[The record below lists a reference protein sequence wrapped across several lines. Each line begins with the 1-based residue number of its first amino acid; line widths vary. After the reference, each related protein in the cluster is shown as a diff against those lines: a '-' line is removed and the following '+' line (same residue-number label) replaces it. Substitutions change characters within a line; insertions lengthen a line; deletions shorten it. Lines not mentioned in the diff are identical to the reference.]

1 MPQRRILIVED
12 NPDHQKLLHL
22 ALLRGLERPSV
33 TLAATKQQCLTAAER
48 ASATEPF
55 DCVVMDYNL
64 PPFTAPGVIASLHRV
79 CPDTPIIVI
88 SSSEE
93 QRVVIDALRL
103 GVADFIPKD
112 TALRGTALADRI
124 EAIADTQ
131 RVLSRDRR
139 ASDRRIRAL
148 EHAAETDP
156 LTGLYNRR
164 FFDRVIDSDRFRED
178 RRRGTALLMI
188 DVDHFKRFNDTKGH
202 AEGDRVL
209 KCVAKAIRDSVRPSD
224 IAVRWGGEEFL
235 VLMPSASRAFA
246 WIAGERIRAAIESS
260 PCVQHDED
268 MPVTVSVGVSCE
280 ATQEMGDGAIARA
293 DHALYLAKETG
304 RNRVCTWEMAQAA
317 RLAEE
322 VDTHPD
328 LDDAERLDRLRTML
342 MPSLGPCQADH
353 IGPHGGDVAEL
364 SRTIARRLNLP
375 TRLQRDLDIAAAFHD
390 IGKAAVP
397 EEILVLPRSLKP
409 EERRIVDEHA
419 AFGADLAKR
428 AGASQPIIALIAAH
442 HLRFDEHTEP
452 PSTPQPDITEAADIL
467 VVADA
472 ISAMR
477 TNRPYRPMLTEDE
490 LNRELDACAGSQFN
504 PRVVACV
511 RADTTGPIA
520 RAA

>member
-22 ALLRGLERPSV
+22 ALLRGLDRPSV
-33 TLAATKQQCLTAAER
+33 TLAATKQQCLTAAEQ

-112 TALRGTALADRI
+112 SALRGTALAERI
-124 EAIADTQ
+124 ETIADTQ

-164 FFDRVIDSDRFRED
+164 FYDRVIDSDRFRDD
-178 RRRGTALLMI
+178 RRQDTALLMI

-209 KCVAKAIRDSVRPSD
+209 KCVAETIRASIRPSD

-246 WIAGERIRAAIESS
+246 WIAGERIRTAIESS
-260 PCVQHDED
+260 PCVQHDGGL
-268 MPVTVSVGVSCE
+268 PVTVSVGVSCE
-280 ATQEMGDGAIARA
+280 TTREMGEGGVARA

-317 RLAEE
+317 ELADG
-322 VDTHPD
+322 VGTHPD
-328 LDDAERLDRLRTML
+328 LDDGARLERLRTML
-342 MPSLGPCQADH
+342 MPSLGPCQTDH

-364 SRTIARRLNLP
+364 SRTIARRLNLSG
-375 TRLQRDLDIAAAFHD
+375 RMRDDLTIAATFHD

-419 AFGADLAKR
+419 SFGADLAER
-428 AGASQPIIALIAAH
+428 AGVSRGVVELIAAH
-442 HLRFDEHTEP
+442 HLRFDEHAGREG
-452 PSTPQPDITEAADIL
+452 TPAPHIAEAADIL

-477 TNRPYRPMLTEDE
+477 TNRPYRPSLTEDE
-490 LNRELDACAGSQFN
+490 LNKELDACSGGQFS

-511 RADTTGPIA
+511 RSGSTRPIA
-520 RAA
+520 EAA